1 MNSVNKVIESKPNYF
16 LVLHEESVVKKC
28 ECALTMVPNL
38 SGYIQ
43 SVSVDSLHIFVFTM
57 STKYRHKNIVPY

>member
-1 MNSVNKVIESKPNYF
+1 MNIVNKVIESNPNYF
-16 LVLHEESVVKKC
+16 LILHGESVVKKC
-28 ECALTMVPNL
+28 ECALPTVPNL

-43 SVSVDSLHIFVFTM
+43 SVSVDSLHIFAFAM